1 MQTDLSSR
9 CKILFIDDLIE
20 TPEYPLREELDLL
33 RQSNKYNITVLHDDA
48 FVINMQDKYTIA
60 LEPAYFDKTAD
71 YPIGCEDNKYILT
84 QQNAGAIALA
94 DGKVVSVTEDIRNGQ
109 WTCD

>member
-1 MQTDLSSR
+1 MMHS
-9 CKILFIDDLIE
+9 
-20 TPEYPLREELDLL
+20 LL
-33 RQSNKYNITVLHDDA
+33 TY
-48 FVINMQDKYTIA
+48 QDKYTIA

-94 DGKVVSVTEDIRNGQ
+94 DGKVVCSYRRYQKRQRTCLLNLNFGHQTELTESTNQSMLFSG
-109 WTCD
+109 